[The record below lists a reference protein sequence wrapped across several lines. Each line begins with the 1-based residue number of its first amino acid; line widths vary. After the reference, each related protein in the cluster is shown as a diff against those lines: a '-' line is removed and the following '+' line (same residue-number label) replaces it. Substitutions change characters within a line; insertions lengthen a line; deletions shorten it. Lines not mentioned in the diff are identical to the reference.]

1 VVMQPRVGAVVVGAA
16 KFSGQLLSSAEH
28 KVVGVHAPFG
38 CGADAA
44 GQISPVG
51 QYENGLRSFFFLCK
65 RTGHRFVY
73 NNNPGEF
80 RNT

>member
-1 VVMQPRVGAVVVGAA
+1 M
-16 KFSGQLLSSAEH
+16 LLNFGGSCFLVLNTKLLE
-28 KVVGVHAPFG
+28 HAPFG

-51 QYENGLRSFFFLCK
+51 QYEIGLRSFFFLGGR